1 MGSILTMLNGNL
13 SNRHGSLVMID
24 FDSVLLEYKPTFL
37 EKILGGKIKLKLRGV
52 GLLKRLFRKTDFR
65 IYVVST
71 VVKNEDEIKELL
83 RKFSVP
89 FYEVLCYNV
98 LELSNIYRMAEFDM
112 LVTDN
117 EVFKGEMNVGYSL
130 SSSELLALV

>member
-13 SNRHGSLVMID
+13 SNKHGSLVMVD
-24 FDSVLLEYKPTFL
+24 FDSILLEYKPSFL

-65 IYVVST
+65 IYVVSS
-71 VVKNEDEIKELL
+71 VFKDEEEIKELL
-83 RKFSVP
+83 RKFSIP
-89 FYEVLCYNV
+89 FYEVLCYNI

-117 EVFKGEMNVGYSL
+117 EVFKGEMNIGYSL